1 MYYPYYYLCMYIY
14 KYTYK
19 KIEFEIL
26 YLGMS
31 FKLFEWYYIT
41 YTTTS

>member
-1 MYYPYYYLCMYIY
+1 MYVYIQIY
-14 KYTYK
+14 IQK

-31 FKLFEWYYIT
+31 FKLFEWYYI
-41 YTTTS
+41 YNNIIVI